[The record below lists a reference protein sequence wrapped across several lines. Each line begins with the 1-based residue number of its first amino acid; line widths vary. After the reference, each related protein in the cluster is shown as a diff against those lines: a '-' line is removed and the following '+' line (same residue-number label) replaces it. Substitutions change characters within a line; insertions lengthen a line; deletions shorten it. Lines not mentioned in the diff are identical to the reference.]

1 MLRPRH
7 LAWIVFGFLL
17 LCSRP
22 AAAQTL
28 VGAGPG
34 YLFDSPGAYW
44 LVTGMGWIPAKA
56 PDVIVFK
63 PLVFSPRIVK
73 YFGNGGFQGD
83 ANMLWDI
90 PLAAAINAH
99 PYIGMG
105 AGVQHFGDENFSETK
120 PVLNIVTG
128 FRYKKP
134 EWREQVVLEAAYS
147 SGIHNANTMVINF
160 AVLFPLP
167 GRK

>member
-1 MLRPRH
+1 
-7 LAWIVFGFLL
+7 
-17 LCSRP
+17 
-22 AAAQTL
+22 
-28 VGAGPG
+28 
-34 YLFDSPGAYW
+34 
-44 LVTGMGWIPAKA
+44 
-56 PDVIVFK
+56 
-63 PLVFSPRIVK
+63 
-73 YFGNGGFQGD
+73 
-83 ANMLWDI
+83 
-90 PLAAAINAH
+90 
-99 PYIGMG
+99 MG